1 MFNISEIIVVPCT
14 IMLLTN
20 QDIGDKRGSR
30 WLVDVTKDRAMMGQ
44 LREQILVFHPAC
56 AHARTHTHVA
66 QAACRRLSSFFLS
79 PFRRSQIRSGPFV
92 SPIYVTRRG
101 PSGGTA
107 VSEEGEI

>member
-1 MFNISEIIVVPCT
+1 MFNISEIIVTPCT

-20 QDIGDKRGSR
+20 QDISDKRGPR
-30 WLVDVTKDRAMMGQ
+30 RFVDVTKDRAMMGQ
-44 LREQILVFHPAC
+44 LRERILVFHPAC
-56 AHARTHTHVA
+56 AHTRTHVHTRSASRV
-66 QAACRRLSSFFLS
+66 SFFS
-79 PFRRSQIRSGPFV
+79 PLRRSQIRSGLFV